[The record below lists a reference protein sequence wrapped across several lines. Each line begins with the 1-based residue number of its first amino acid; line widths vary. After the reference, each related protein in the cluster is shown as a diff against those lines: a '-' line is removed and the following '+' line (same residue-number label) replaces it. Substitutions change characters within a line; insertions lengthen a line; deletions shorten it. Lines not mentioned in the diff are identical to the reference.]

1 MDSHTILHNSENLL
15 STLNKVYGEDR
26 INLSVSLKDGEI
38 PSSLD
43 EIFIKKESDVITN
56 IA

>member
-26 INLSVSLKDGEI
+26 INLSVSLKDVEI
-38 PSSLD
+38 PSGLD
-43 EIFIKKESDVITN
+43 EIFIKKESDIITN

>member
-26 INLSVSLKDGEI
+26 INLSVSLKEGEI

-43 EIFIKKESDVITN
+43 EIFIKKESDIITN